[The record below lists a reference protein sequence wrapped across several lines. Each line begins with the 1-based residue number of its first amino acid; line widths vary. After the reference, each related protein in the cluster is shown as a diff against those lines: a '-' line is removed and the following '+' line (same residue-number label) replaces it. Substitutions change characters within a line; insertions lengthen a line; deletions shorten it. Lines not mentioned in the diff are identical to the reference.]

1 MPSHDVT
8 LVTGVAD
15 WKLMALIRS
24 GNACRASVSVHDA
37 DDPMNPAQ
45 LFSREGSSLTALL
58 AVLCFH
64 LWSAV
69 FAVFAVG
76 LQSGEGTI
84 E

>member
-1 MPSHDVT
+1 
-8 LVTGVAD
+8 
-15 WKLMALIRS
+15 MALIRS

-69 FAVFAVG
+69 FAVG